1 MIIGHDGGLM
11 VGTIPSWT
19 CGCGF
24 YSCCSTLILLV
35 QSHLNLHSNESGR
48 PYTSKKWLVVRQ
60 NESKPS
66 CRGCQRSSKTYNED
80 QKVNATK
87 WEKNFL
93 IEIENSKVFFW
104 LIEISATFSTGMK
117 MKCWTRNSVWKVKRN
132 HFSISAQLREKEV
145 NKWIELNHFGFC
157 VCECECV

>member
-1 MIIGHDGGLM
+1 MIIGYDGSLM
-11 VGTIPSWT
+11 VGTITSST

-24 YSCCSTLILLV
+24 YSCSSTLVLYSPTWTCIQMRVVVHTPIWNDWWKDKISLSFPAGGAKGL
-35 QSHLNLHSNESGR
+35 QKHGTR
-48 PYTSKKWLVVRQ
+48 TKKSMQQ
-60 NESKPS
+60 NEKKKLFNWNWKFQS
-66 CRGCQRSSKTYNED
+66 
-80 QKVNATK
+80 
-87 WEKNFL
+87 
-93 IEIENSKVFFW
+93 FFW